1 MKNQI
6 KLSHQYKN
14 RVDVSGILLLKKNVF
29 VLEKAT
35 KKPLETLVVNTTRRR
50 RFYIN
55 CISIIVEEEVE
66 STVLAHANLLYLFHV
81 IIVALHDHQSVAKR

>member
-1 MKNQI
+1 M
-6 KLSHQYKN
+6 
-14 RVDVSGILLLKKNVF
+14 
-29 VLEKAT
+29 LEKAT